1 MIPSD
6 HFVRFYNEVFKFLE
20 EQGEEHLR
28 NYWLEISKH
37 QELHCMELFKTKGLK
52 GMVEYWTHIKDEEN
66 CDMTINEVN
75 EVEGHVELEMRKCPS
90 LSKVLD
96 NDATPME
103 RYCDHCAGW
112 CVPLIKKAG
121 FYPVYDII
129 SRKEPRCKL
138 LVFKNKEDA
147 DKAEKKTVLL
157 AK

>member
-6 HFVRFYNEVFKFLE
+6 HFVRYYNEVFKFFE
-20 EQGEEHLR
+20 EQGEKHLR
-28 NYWLEISKH
+28 NYWLEISRH
-37 QELHCMELFKTKGLK
+37 QELHCMELFKTKGLQ
-52 GMVEYWTHIKDEEN
+52 GMVEYWTHIKEEEN
-66 CDMTINEVN
+66 CDMSIKEMA
-75 EVEGHVELEMRKCPS
+75 GHVELEMRKCPS

-147 DKAEKKTVLL
+147 EQAEKKAILL
-157 AK
+157 AE